1 MLEFTPEQNQFRAQ
15 VARFV
20 KAEIA
25 PKAQGWSREDRFPR
39 EVPVKLGELG
49 WLSVGFDPSFGG
61 VGGALER
68 SILIEELAKG
78 APGVALGVYVHT
90 ALAAASLAQVG
101 SRALADRFLP
111 EMLAGRCLG
120 AWAYAEPDSGAD
132 VTQARLAAR
141 RQGGD
146 FVLNGEKIYITNGTC
161 ADLIMVVAR
170 TGGEPGKLAGLSV
183 FAVDGNTP
191 GLTRRP
197 MAKLGMQPSELGALH
212 FDECAVPTERLVGQ
226 VDHGFR
232 ACLAVLSKGRVF
244 GGALALGIAAA
255 ALEAALAHVGTR
267 RQFGAPIAAKQAV
280 RFTIADMIA
289 RLGAARALVYAA
301 ARGMDAGR
309 PSDADASIAK
319 LVASEAATW
328 IAERALHV
336 QGAQGFMLDS
346 PAQRY
351 YRDCKV
357 IEWGEGVN
365 ELQREMIF
373 EAAAAGY
380 RP

>member
-1 MLEFTPEQNQFRAQ
+1 MLEFTPEQNEFRAQ

-25 PKAQGWSREDRFPR
+25 PKAQAWSREDRFPR
-39 EVPVKLGELG
+39 EIPLKLGELG
-49 WLSVGFDPSFGG
+49 WLSVSFDPAFGG
-61 VGGALER
+61 AGGAVER

-78 APGVALGVYVHT
+78 SPGVALGVYVHS
-90 ALAAASLAQVG
+90 ALAAAALAQAG
-101 SRALADRFLP
+101 SRALAGRFVP

-132 VTQARLAAR
+132 VTQVRLAAR
-141 RQGGD
+141 RKGGD
-146 FVLNGEKIYITNGTC
+146 FVLAGEKAYITNGTC

-170 TGGEPGKLAGLSV
+170 TGGEPGKLGGLSV
-183 FAVDGNTP
+183 FAVDGETP
-191 GLTRRP
+191 GLVRRP

-212 FDECAVPTERLVGQ
+212 FDECVVPAERIVGE

-232 ACLAVLSKGRVF
+232 ACLSVLSRGRVF
-244 GGALALGIAAA
+244 GGALALGIAGAA
-255 ALEAALAHVGTR
+255 FETALAHVGVR
-267 RQFGAPIAAKQAV
+267 CQFGAPIAAKQAV
-280 RFTIADMIA
+280 RFALADMVA
-289 RLGAARALVYAA
+289 RLAAARALVYAA
-301 ARGMDAGR
+301 ARTMDAGR
-309 PSDADASIAK
+309 PFDAGASLAK

-336 QGAQGFMLDS
+336 QGAQGYLLDS
-346 PAQRY
+346 AAQRY

-357 IEWGEGVN
+357 VEWGEGVN

-373 EAAAAGY
+373 EAAVAGY

>member
-1 MLEFTPEQNQFRAQ
+1 MLEFAPEQNEFRAQ

-25 PKAQGWSREDRFPR
+25 PKAQAWSREDRFPR
-39 EVPVKLGELG
+39 EIPLKLGELG
-49 WLSVGFDPSFGG
+49 WLSVGFDPAFGG
-61 VGGALER
+61 AGGAVER

-78 APGVALGVYVHT
+78 SPGVALGVYVHS
-90 ALAAASLAQVG
+90 ALAAAALAQIG
-101 SRALADRFLP
+101 SRALAQRFVP
-111 EMLAGRCLG
+111 EMLAGRCLS

-141 RQGGD
+141 RKGGD
-146 FVLNGEKIYITNGTC
+146 FVLSGEKAYITNGTC

-170 TGGEPGKLAGLSV
+170 TGGEPGKLGGLSV
-183 FAVDGNTP
+183 FAVDGETP
-191 GLTRRP
+191 GLVRRP

-212 FDECAVPTERLVGQ
+212 FDECIVPAERIVGE

-232 ACLAVLSKGRVF
+232 ACLSVLSRGRVF
-244 GGALALGIAAA
+244 GGALALGIAGAA
-255 ALEAALAHVGTR
+255 FETALAHVGVR

-280 RFTIADMIA
+280 RFALADMIA
-289 RLGAARALVYAA
+289 RLASGRALVYAA
-301 ARGMDAGR
+301 ARTMDASR
-309 PSDADASIAK
+309 PFDADASLAK

-328 IAERALHV
+328 IAERALHL
-336 QGAQGFMLDS
+336 QGAQGYMLDS

-373 EAAAAGY
+373 EAAVAGY